1 MIFDILKGWLHFNRP
16 MKKKLT
22 YKEILEF
29 TKNCRVKPGQQ
40 YYYKNVE
47 YTVVDV
53 SLVAGIDKEQWMVT
67 YYPAH
72 NILLRFSRELEDFK
86 NKFNLIDVTSF

>member
-1 MIFDILKGWLHFNRP
+1 

-29 TKNCRVKPGQQ
+29 TKNCSIKPAQE
-40 YYYKNVE
+40 YYYKDIL

-53 SLVAGIDKEQWMVT
+53 TLVAGIDEEKWMVI
-67 YYPAH
+67 YYPAD
-72 NILLRFSRELEDFK
+72 NILVRFSRELEDFQSK
-86 NKFNLIDVTSF
+86 FICNKIIF